1 MQPLTAT
8 NSAKTSASGKKH
20 ILLLDDNVELAD
32 SLKHLI
38 ESSSIVVSVV
48 SSLALSAAGF
58 PLADS
63 RKFIVTTAGNGS
75 DGLRELQDADFDVII
90 CDLEMPQMA
99 GDMFYLA
106 VKKSKPHLCDRFLF
120 VTGHSKNPKYADFL
134 KKTGRIVL
142 VKPVP
147 IDELVATIAFIIKQ
161 TSAA

>member
-1 MQPLTAT
+1 MQTLPADS
-8 NSAKTSASGKKH
+8 SAKPSALGKKR

-32 SLKHLI
+32 SLKHLL
-38 ESSSIVVSVV
+38 ESSSIVVSAE
-48 SSLALSAAGF
+48 SSSALSAAGF

-63 RKFIVTTAGNGS
+63 RRFVVTTAGNGS
-75 DGLRELQDADFDVII
+75 EGLREMQDADFDVII

-99 GDMFYLA
+99 GDKFYHA

-120 VTGHSKNPKYADFL
+120 VTGHSKSPKYEDFL

-147 IDELVATIAFIIKQ
+147 IDELVATIAFVIKQ
-161 TSAA
+161 TSGA